1 MSNNTRI
8 KYINL
13 EYIKLK
19 CDNNGMIIMWNKLL
33 VVIGGVFTLKI
44 GDRIR
49 QLRTSHFLTQHEL
62 AKKIDVAQSTLAMY
76 ERNKRIPSADVLNNL
91 SAVLNVSIDYLIRGN
106 ESEDET
112 EPTKKAPSKSIDEAL
127 DNVMSFDGQ
136 PVTDHDRQ
144 VMKQL
149 LIAYLN
155 GKN

>member
-1 MSNNTRI
+1 M
-8 KYINL
+8 K
-13 EYIKLK
+13 YIKLK
-19 CDNNGMIIMWNKLL
+19 SDNNGMIIMWNKLL
-33 VVIGGVFTLKI
+33 VVIGVFTLKI

-91 SAVLNVSIDYLIRGN
+91 SAVLDVSIDYLVRGD
-106 ESEDET
+106 ESEQESEKET
-112 EPTKKAPSKSIDEAL
+112 EPIKKAPTKSIDEAL
-127 DNVMSFDGQ
+127 DNVMSFNGQ
-136 PVTDHDRQ
+136 PVSDHDRQ

-155 GKN
+155 GKS

>member
-1 MSNNTRI
+1 M
-8 KYINL
+8 
-13 EYIKLK
+13 
-19 CDNNGMIIMWNKLL
+19 
-33 VVIGGVFTLKI
+33 FTLKI

-49 QLRTSHFLTQHEL
+49 QLRTSQFLTQHEL

-91 SAVLNVSIDYLIRGN
+91 SAVLNVSIDYLIRGDK
-106 ESEDET
+106 SEEEN

-127 DNVMSFDGQ
+127 DNVMSFNGQ

-155 GKN
+155 SKN

>member
-1 MSNNTRI
+1 M
-8 KYINL
+8 
-13 EYIKLK
+13 
-19 CDNNGMIIMWNKLL
+19 
-33 VVIGGVFTLKI
+33 FTLKI

-49 QLRTSHFLTQHEL
+49 QLRTSKFLTQHEL

-91 SAVLNVSIDYLIRGN
+91 SAVLNVSIDYLIRGDK
-106 ESEDET
+106 SEEEN
-112 EPTKKAPSKSIDEAL
+112 EPTKKVPSKSIDEAL

-155 GKN
+155 SKN

>member
-1 MSNNTRI
+1 M
-8 KYINL
+8 
-13 EYIKLK
+13 
-19 CDNNGMIIMWNKLL
+19 
-33 VVIGGVFTLKI
+33 KI

-62 AKKIDVAQSTLAMY
+62 AKKIDIAQSTLAMY